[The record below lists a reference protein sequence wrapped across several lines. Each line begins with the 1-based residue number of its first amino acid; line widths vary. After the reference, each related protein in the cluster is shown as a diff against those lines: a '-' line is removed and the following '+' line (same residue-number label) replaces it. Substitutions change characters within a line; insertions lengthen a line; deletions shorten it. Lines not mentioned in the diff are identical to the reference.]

1 MEFILMLIA
10 FFNLNV
16 TPDELTEAEIAD
28 LETQYYEAQAE
39 TTSARGVDGIRREIQ
54 TLR

>member
-16 TPDELTEAEIAD
+16 APSDLSDAEVAD
-28 LETQYYEAQAE
+28 LENQYYEAQTTNT
-39 TTSARGVDGIRREIQ
+39 TTSVDGIRREIQ

>member
-10 FFNLNV
+10 FFSLNV
-16 TPDELTEAEIAD
+16 TPNELSDDQITD
-28 LETQYYEAQAE
+28 LESPYYEAQTAND
-39 TTSARGVDGIRREIQ
+39 TVIDGIRREIQ

>member
-16 TPDELTEAEIAD
+16 TPDQLTEAEVSD
-28 LETQYYEAQAE
+28 LENQYYEAQAE
-39 TTSARGVDGIRREIQ
+39 TESARGVDSIRREIQ